1 MYYFSTKFTYTM
13 FLYTKKCWIWEKL
26 RSPQFHAFFTL
37 ILHFIQVLIIALAH
51 KAIVFTHLYSCVR
64 PVQQIMVSILF
75 TFFYS
80 PDYFCIFFWFIHKMP
95 PTHPYK
101 SNKNKVVSTH
111 NKQISQQS
119 VSYYYISSFYVNI
132 SHYIQEKE
140 TM

>member
-1 MYYFSTKFTYTM
+1 
-13 FLYTKKCWIWEKL
+13 
-26 RSPQFHAFFTL
+26 
-37 ILHFIQVLIIALAH
+37 
-51 KAIVFTHLYSCVR
+51 
-64 PVQQIMVSILF
+64 
-75 TFFYS
+75 
-80 PDYFCIFFWFIHKMP
+80 MP

-140 TM
+140 TMLDQKYVITTVLKLYD